1 MPLFREKKTVIK
13 MFDPITKAPIN
24 NDEEKPYLVI
34 FRDVDDEEDTTD
46 YAGEAITGRY
56 IAVRGRISAF
66 EYIKSELYNIDPT
79 KSYVF
84 AGNIPLGKE
93 VSVYSFI
100 RLCLEKNMVD
110 ESDSFNI
117 EELNDYIIN
126 NLGIDVDLN
135 LLYNSEINKPLTK

>member
-1 MPLFREKKTVIK
+1 MIWNQLKISIYLKTNVFLYCKINQPALLKRRRKLCHFSEKRKPSLRKGRFFVVK
-13 MFDPITKAPIN
+13 ITC
-24 NDEEKPYLVI
+24 
-34 FRDVDDEEDTTD
+34 
-46 YAGEAITGRY
+46 
-56 IAVRGRISAF
+56 SAF